1 MANST
6 RGWRVGEPIN
16 NLTAKGN
23 VPSWSAVRQ
32 RFWKN
37 EAHFNAEKYSGVN
50 LDRMKRGLAPQK
62 INRRTGRLE
71 SKELHHIPPQREGGL
86 FDFEA
91 VWPDAHARIDPFRH
105 TGG

>member
-6 RGWRVGEPIN
+6 RGWRVGDPIN
-16 NLTAKGN
+16 NLTSKGN

-37 EAHFNAEKYSGVN
+37 EAHYNAAKYSTEN
-50 LDRMKRGLAPQK
+50 LGRMRRGLAPQ
-62 INRRTGRLE
+62 RPHPLTGVLE
-71 SKELHHIPPQREGGL
+71 SKELHHVPPRREGGL

-91 VWPDAHARIDPFRH
+91 VWPDDHALIDVFRR